1 VSIRRILSR
10 VSGREDTYSVL
21 IETLKVDTSLP
32 KSLDSEKESIDKRI
46 TDILEKLN
54 PDLIYDILNQV
65 KAGKL
70 SSEVLQTLL
79 PAFLELIK
87 KYSEELKKERQKYD
101 DLRKRVIEETRDL
114 LQIRLPLLD
123 FLSKRIP
130 PENKELNAR
139 KTELQSFSEELQRVR
154 SSVENVGAKLTE
166 LESKISALEKELI
179 KFSPEKEQTSTAPA
193 TTNPISQ
200 TPPG

>member
-1 VSIRRILSR
+1 
-10 VSGREDTYSVL
+10 VL

-87 KYSEELKKERQKYD
+87 KYSEELKKKGKSTMIFERELLKKQGIYFKFACLYSTFFPKEFLQK
-101 DLRKRVIEETRDL
+101 TR
-114 LQIRLPLLD
+114 
-123 FLSKRIP
+123 S
-130 PENKELNAR
+130 
-139 KTELQSFSEELQRVR
+139 
-154 SSVENVGAKLTE
+154 
-166 LESKISALEKELI
+166 
-179 KFSPEKEQTSTAPA
+179 
-193 TTNPISQ
+193 
-200 TPPG
+200 